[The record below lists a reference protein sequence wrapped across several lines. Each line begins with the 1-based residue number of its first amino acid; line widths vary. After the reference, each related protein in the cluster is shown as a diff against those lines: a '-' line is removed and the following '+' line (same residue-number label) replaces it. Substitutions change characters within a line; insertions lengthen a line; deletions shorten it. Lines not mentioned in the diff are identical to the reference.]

1 MTDHPPS
8 DDPRRHELFM
18 RHFTANQRH
27 IYLYIRSLTSSTADC
42 EEIFQQT
49 NLLLWQKFDTF
60 TPGTNFKAW
69 AFRIAWFEV
78 RNHRS
83 RSGKGNVRFTDAFL
97 GEVAA
102 EAERQSDQIDA
113 RLAALSQCLAKLT
126 AQDRRIIQHRY
137 AEGASGRQ
145 VAEAIGRPTRWVY
158 KAVTRIRRSLIE
170 CVRQTVRRQE
180 AT

>member
-97 GEVAA
+97 
-102 EAERQSDQIDA
+102 
-113 RLAALSQCLAKLT
+113 AKSPP
-126 AQDRRIIQHRY
+126 RP
-137 AEGASGRQ
+137 S
-145 VAEAIGRPTRWVY
+145 VSPTRS
-158 KAVTRIRRSLIE
+158 TPGSPR
-170 CVRQTVRRQE
+170 
-180 AT
+180 